1 MSFYPSDEQITVRTK
16 SRRLFDQ
23 GYKLIGEIAKRI
35 PELTMQ
41 KWRKWE
47 GQTGFMDWW
56 SDLFPEHSSLTVAD
70 LRALEYCASEA
81 LLAALANGEI
91 SAVGMVIKLKQ
102 LALAKETSG
111 DSDAEDWYS
120 NASEENWLPQ
130 IEA

>member
-81 LLAALANGEI
+81 CLLH
-91 SAVGMVIKLKQ
+91 
-102 LALAKETSG
+102 
-111 DSDAEDWYS
+111 
-120 NASEENWLPQ
+120 LPM
-130 IEA
+130 ER

>member
-1 MSFYPSDEQITVRTK
+1 MSFYPSDEQVQVRAK
-16 SRRLFDQ
+16 ARRLFDQ

-56 SDLFPEHSSLTVAD
+56 SDLFPEHSTLTVAD

-81 LLAALANGEI
+81 LLTALANGEI

-102 LALAKETSG
+102 LALAKETNG